1 MCTIYNNI
9 RLANPY
15 FPEQDEINVE
25 ALVDTGAT
33 HLCIPEHIA
42 LQLRLTALKEREVV
56 TANGSHRLVKYAGPV
71 RVSMLG
77 RESWPLGRH
86 FGGGLQCHSH
96 ATQSNWQVHSK
107 LLTRGLG
114 PTHGWSG
121 LKDNLDRIQE
131 SHASLG
137 WMLGFC
143 QF

>member
-77 RESWPLGRH
+77 RDCFVGALVMGDQVLLGAIPMEDMDLVVSPRE
-86 FGGGLQCHSH
+86 Q
-96 ATQSNWQVHSK
+96 
-107 LLTRGLG
+107 
-114 PTHGWSG
+114 
-121 LKDNLDRIQE
+121 RITVNP
-131 SHASLG
+131 SAPNIP
-137 WMLGFC
+137 MAMAMAMAK
-143 QF
+143 